1 MGNTVRIL
9 VTGSE
14 GHIGRMQTALLRE
27 AGYEVRTF
35 DKAAQGKTTGGEYTP
50 DHFPGD
56 LCDILDVR
64 RAMQGMDAVVHLG
77 ALPNDRAGAG
87 DQVLIINVQGTW
99 NVLIA
104 AVEVGV
110 ERVVYFS
117 SINALGCVG
126 GLRPPAYLPIDDSY
140 PRHPL
145 SPYQLSKHL
154 AEETCQSF
162 SERHG
167 IRTVCL
173 RPGYVVRPDQYGN
186 WRDRAAPQNAKWGAT
201 ELWGYVDLRDVCE
214 ATRLAL
220 TVENVTH
227 DAFILFAP
235 DIVQTLTTAELA
247 SEFYPNISWKQDRDV
262 YVAANPH
269 RSFMDCS
276 HAKEVLGWEAKH
288 SWRDTLETIG
298 AS

>member
-1 MGNTVRIL
+1 MRIL

-14 GHIGRMQTALLRE
+14 GHIGRMQTAVLRG
-27 AGYEVRTF
+27 AGYEIRTF
-35 DKAAQGKTTGGEYTP
+35 DKMAQGKTTDGDHKP

-56 LCDILDVR
+56 LCNILDVR

-87 DQVLIINVQGTW
+87 DQVLSINVQGTW
-99 NVLIA
+99 NILIA

-110 ERVVYFS
+110 KRVVYFS

-162 SERHG
+162 SERYG
-167 IRTVCL
+167 IQTISL
-173 RPGYVVRPDQYGN
+173 RPGYVVRPDQYGH
-186 WRDRAAPQNAKWGAT
+186 WRERASAQNAKWGAA
-201 ELWGYVDLRDVCE
+201 ELWAYVDLRDVCE
-214 ATRLAL
+214 ATRLSL

-235 DIVQTLTTAELA
+235 DTIQVLPTAELA
-247 SEFYPNISWKQDRDV
+247 SQFYPDIPWKQNRDAYLV
-262 YVAANPH
+262 DKPH

-288 SWRDTLETIG
+288 SWRDPVETTG
-298 AS
+298 GP